1 MPPHLLELK
10 LHEYFSKLHEKFSKL
25 MEFLMTLRLVVH
37 NKKCIFAT

>member
-37 NKKCIFAT
+37 NK